1 MHLSELS
8 LHQVLNKGICYRFK
22 YKQIK
27 LNILCTLKFAKQN
40 QNLILGIKAEEPF
53 LS

>member
-1 MHLSELS
+1 MHLSQRS
-8 LHQVLNKGICYRFK
+8 LHQVLNKEICYQFK

-27 LNILCTLKFAKQN
+27 LNLLCTLKFTKQN
-40 QNLILGIKAEEPF
+40 PNLILGIKEEEPF